1 MMKVRDVMGRP
12 VILEDEDTSVAIISK
27 DMELSGIGSV
37 IITKDDETVGIV
49 TDRDIAIKIVM
60 KNRVPSEVKAKEI
73 MSSPLITIKP
83 EVSLDEACELLVEN
97 DIRRLPVIE
106 DDELVGI
113 ISVRNILRRAPDYVH
128 KFYPAE

>member
-106 DDELVGI
+106 DDKLVGI